1 MTISLSSIPAEIS
14 LYLLLNSE
22 SVSDS
27 IGYLKISNSLNPY
40 YHPISAVLCYSKRN
54 YQKENK
60 NEVHITVY
68 MEWWVFLVFH
78 NIGQQKL
85 DDSKDLTN

>member
-40 YHPISAVLCYSKRN
+40 YHPISAVLCCEIPRTLIIPYK
-54 YQKENK
+54 
-60 NEVHITVY
+60 
-68 MEWWVFLVFH
+68 LVMCAF
-78 NIGQQKL
+78 IFIL
-85 DDSKDLTN
+85 F